1 MDDGAM
7 MQENGTM
14 KLCEDLDVTPE
25 HVLMLTVAWK
35 LNCKAMGEITLE
47 EWMEGMSKLECDNP
61 AKLQAKLPA
70 LHAEINNQ
78 PTMKSLFRYAY
89 DFARSINENV
99 AQRTIDRETA
109 THMLNVLLRGRWVG
123 LAKFLQYLED
133 TDVKVMNKDQ
143 WCSVYEFSHT
153 ILLDFSNYDD
163 MEAWPI
169 MLDEYVEWAKEH
181 GGGSGDS
188 MCF

>member
-35 LNCKAMGEITLE
+35 MNCKAMGEWSLE
-47 EWMEGMSKLECDNP
+47 EWMVGMGKLECDNA

-78 PTMKSLFRYAY
+78 PMMKSLFRYVWKAS
-89 DFARSINENV
+89 RS
-99 AQRTIDRETA
+99 
-109 THMLNVLLRGRWVG
+109 
-123 LAKFLQYLED
+123 
-133 TDVKVMNKDQ
+133 
-143 WCSVYEFSHT
+143 
-153 ILLDFSNYDD
+153 
-163 MEAWPI
+163 
-169 MLDEYVEWAKEH
+169 
-181 GGGSGDS
+181 
-188 MCF
+188 